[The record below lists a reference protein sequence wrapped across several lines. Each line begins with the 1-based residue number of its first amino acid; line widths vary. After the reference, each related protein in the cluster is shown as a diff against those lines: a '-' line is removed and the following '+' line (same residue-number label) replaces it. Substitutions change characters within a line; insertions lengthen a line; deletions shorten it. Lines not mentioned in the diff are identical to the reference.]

1 MRGQE
6 LVKQQRYAAERQ
18 QDRRYAALESAQ
30 QEKAEYGRQR
40 FFDHMKSFQDAND
53 AKTQQLSNFLTGKD
67 LASLSKLDEA
77 RYMQAVQDRE
87 SDQRKRDE

>member
-1 MRGQE
+1 MHQQE
-6 LVKQQRYAAERQ
+6 VGKHQRAAAERQ

-30 QEKAEYGRQR
+30 QEKTEQGRQR
-40 FFDHMKSFQDAND
+40 FFDRMQSYQDAND

-77 RYMQAVQDRE
+77 RYMQALQDKEANDR
-87 SDQRKRDE
+87 RRDE